1 MTWQPIETFTDID
14 GIVPVLVSTGERVY
28 YATCSADDGWHDE
41 TVGDEEDGTI
51 FGVIKWMPVLA
62 P

>member
-51 FGVIKWMPVLA
+51 FGVIK
-62 P
+62 